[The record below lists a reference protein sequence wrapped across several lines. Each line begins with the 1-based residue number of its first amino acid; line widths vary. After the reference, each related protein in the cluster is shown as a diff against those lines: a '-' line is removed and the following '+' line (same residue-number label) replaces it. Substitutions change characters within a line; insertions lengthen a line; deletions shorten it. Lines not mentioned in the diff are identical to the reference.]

1 MEASWYQMGGL
12 SGSAAGVAVPA
23 CSWHCCNKAPPGRV
37 EDKSPTHFENR
48 SDGEIKFFEDKV
60 NWMLFFIQE

>member
-1 MEASWYQMGGL
+1 MGGL
-12 SGSAAGVAVPA
+12 SGSAAAVAVPA
-23 CSWHCCNKAPPGRV
+23 CSCCNKAPPGRV
-37 EDKSPTHFENR
+37 EDKSPPHFENR